1 MFIYFH
7 FFSSGQKS
15 LFYYLEQLANIL
27 KYSPYKL
34 QIHFTPQISGQQQ
47 LRERK
52 KQINPCPHSPFHHL
66 HDSVPLR
73 KNLRELVNFAVCQRN
88 RCT

>member
-27 KYSPYKL
+27 KYGPYKFSF
-34 QIHFTPQISGQQQ
+34 IPQISGQQQ
-47 LRERK
+47 LKEK
-52 KQINPCPHSPFHHL
+52 KPNKFLPRSPFHHL
-66 HDSVPLR
+66 HNSVSLR
-73 KNLRELVNFAVCQRN
+73 K
-88 RCT
+88 T